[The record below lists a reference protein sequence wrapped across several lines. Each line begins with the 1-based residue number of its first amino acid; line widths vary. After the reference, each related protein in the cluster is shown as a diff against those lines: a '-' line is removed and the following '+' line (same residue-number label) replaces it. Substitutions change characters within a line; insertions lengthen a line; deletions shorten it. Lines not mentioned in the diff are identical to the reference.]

1 MKQTSFE
8 YNIQPKYNIENFY
21 VSEANEEAYEF
32 VINENNHTDFSIL
45 YGPAKSGKT
54 HLGLIW
60 MEKNKAI
67 LYNQNNYFSIIK
79 ENNNIFID
87 DFFNNL
93 NEEYMFYIINHCF
106 NNNLK
111 ILLCSDRLISNYDF
125 KLKDLSSR
133 LKSFYVKKINKPD
146 DDLIVNLLTKL
157 LYDKQII
164 INNPE
169 IFSFILN
176 RINRTYEDVHK
187 FIEKIDKFSLEKK
200 RELTIPLIKKL
211 I

>member
-164 INNPE
+164 INNPD